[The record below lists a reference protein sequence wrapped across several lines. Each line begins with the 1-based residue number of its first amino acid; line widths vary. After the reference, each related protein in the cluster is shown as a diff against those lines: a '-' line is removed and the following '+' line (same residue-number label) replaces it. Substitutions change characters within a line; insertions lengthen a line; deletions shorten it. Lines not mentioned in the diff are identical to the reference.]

1 MTINQKLVLRFL
13 ILWIVNSLL
22 LVILSTVFATNV
34 VLGTLNLPKPTAS
47 VLVGLILTL
56 LVYSVPWIAKKTQV
70 KLKDD
75 NVTALAYFVVNAIG
89 LWVIKRFADFTGLG
103 LSSILFVLICA
114 LVVSIVEVGVDK
126 YSSVY
131 LKKFQKK

>member
-75 NVTALAYFVVNAIG
+75 NVTALAYFVITVIG
-89 LWVIKRFADFTGLG
+89 LWVIKRSAEFTGLG
-103 LSSILFVLICA
+103 LSSILFV
-114 LVVSIVEVGVDK
+114 
-126 YSSVY
+126 
-131 LKKFQKK
+131 

>member
-1 MTINQKLVLRFL
+1 MDQKRVLRFL

-22 LVILSTVFATNV
+22 LIILSTVFATNV
-34 VLGTLNLPKPTAS
+34 VLGTFNLPKPAAS
-47 VLVGLILTL
+47 VLVGVILTL

-75 NVTALAYFVVNAIG
+75 NITALVYFFVNAIG

-103 LSSILFVLICA
+103 LSNILFVLITA
-114 LVVSIVEVGVDK
+114 AIVSIVEVGVDK
-126 YSSVY
+126 YSNIY

>member
-1 MTINQKLVLRFL
+1 M
-13 ILWIVNSLL
+13 
-22 LVILSTVFATNV
+22 
-34 VLGTLNLPKPTAS
+34 VLGTLNLPKPAAS

-75 NVTALAYFVVNAIG
+75 NITVLVYFVVNAIG

-103 LSSILFVLICA
+103 LSSILFVIICA
-114 LVVSIVEVGVDK
+114 VIVSIVEVGVDK
-126 YSSVY
+126 SSSVY
-131 LKKFQKK
+131 LNKFQNK

>member
-70 KLKDD
+70 KLKED
-75 NVTALAYFVVNAIG
+75 NITVLVYFVVNAIG

-103 LSSILFVLICA
+103 ISSILFVLICA
-114 LVVSIVEVGVDK
+114 AVVSIVEVGVDK
-126 YSSVY
+126 SSNVY